1 VCRADESSESAPAS
15 QQLQG
20 FNLNG
25 YNNTGQKAWDVN
37 GAKADISD
45 TNIQITNVDANFYGK
60 DKTNLTSDHGTI
72 DKTNGNVH
80 LQDNVVVTG
89 DRGTKMTTD
98 TLNWNRD
105 KDLVTTQDPVK
116 IVDQQGVVTGQGLTA
131 HPNLKKA
138 QIDRDVKAVV
148 KTNPQQ
154 PANSQIITITSDG
167 PMQMDQV
174 KMYAVFNVHV
184 VAIDQDTG
192 RELHADKM
200 EIWFDQA
207 TKHIKKAICTGH
219 VKAIQGPNVSYSDQM
234 IYMGDTQILTMIGR
248 PKIVFDT
255 GSTKGNGMFQP
266 LGK

>member
-1 VCRADESSESAPAS
+1 LIILIFPSIVCRADESSESAPAS

-148 KTNPQQ
+148 KTDRDWIPGTRGCSLYIRPCLIGTENFLGLR
-154 PANSQIITITSDG
+154 PANEALFFVILSPVGTYYAHGFEPVKVGKRVGVVIDA
-167 PMQMDQV
+167 QV
-174 KMYAVFNVHV
+174 KVRPLFFT
-184 VAIDQDTG
+184 IDQKRG
-192 RELHADKM
+192 GLLSALVAAFRL
-200 EIWFDQA
+200 
-207 TKHIKKAICTGH
+207 
-219 VKAIQGPNVSYSDQM
+219 
-234 IYMGDTQILTMIGR
+234 L
-248 PKIVFDT
+248 
-255 GSTKGNGMFQP
+255 
-266 LGK
+266 